1 VTLVSV
7 ASDVSQ
13 LVLQAV
19 PPESLPAFFKNS
31 MEPPLLS
38 SIFTVLHG
46 TITQKLAT
54 KELVAAYLQ
63 NMRKIP
69 RFDTITLLFSDAE
82 QKTVQ
87 DLNSLVRPAS

>member
-1 VTLVSV
+1 MSHFGI
-7 ASDVSQ
+7 
-13 LVLQAV
+13 QAV
-19 PPESLPAFFKNS
+19 PPEALPAFFKNS

-46 TITQKLAT
+46 VITQKLAS

-69 RFDTITLLFSDAE
+69 RFDTLTLLFSDSE

-87 DLNSLVRPAS
+87 DLNSIVSAP